1 MNGIELHD
9 VLAVARW
16 PAQDPLALLMDR
28 VKPVDLTSQEILALV
43 AVFESADQRVN
54 APGAGL
60 RLVTLAG
67 SDDLTVRG
75 FQVEPELARV
85 VLADFEP
92 GRHQISYGRRG
103 PNGHHRNPGERA

>member
-1 MNGIELHD
+1 
-9 VLAVARW
+9 
-16 PAQDPLALLMDR
+16 MDR

-67 SDDLTVRG
+67 SDDLADTYADLFDADLDAVASAPDLKCAHS
-75 FQVEPELARV
+75 VPKRV
-85 VLADFEP
+85 PTAVQL
-92 GRHQISYGRRG
+92 G
-103 PNGHHRNPGERA
+103 